1 MIERIKIMAK
11 NNTSGCKSCPK
22 RYVSSG
28 AREKHACQDVCV
40 DPICGDPDVLTL
52 LAPVVYDEL
61 GINLCR
67 TMDISPPTG
76 AVSSVSAQIIDIAQN
91 QSESAQTTV
100 AQINGRPNCYLVTL
114 TNLSVTFRITFF
126 DCAGRSLG
134 TQMVTAAYL
143 PSDSSADGYDAV
155 DDDTNPSSVELEIF
169 APYGVSVDTQS
180 GNTPVIQ
187 FVGFSADNNT
197 MHQGLNMIAIPKIL
211 NMDLYSD
218 TITIGLTI
226 YVKSIYYSQYLIPH
240 NGKAVVPKAS
250 IQPNDDTI
258 CMDFVCGD
266 LLELSIKPLELGP
279 PKCESYL
286 KQACEEKC
294 DCCTSTLAQQPVT
307 GSDPQTP
314 APAESSLIPEA
325 GPDNI

>member
-1 MIERIKIMAK
+1 MAK
-11 NNTSGCKSCPK
+11 SNTSGCKSCPK
-22 RYVSSG
+22 RYVSTGVS
-28 AREKHACQDVCV
+28 ENKDCQDVCV
-40 DPICGDPDVLTL
+40 HPICGDPDVLTL

-67 TMDISPPTG
+67 TIDITPPSG
-76 AVSSVSAQIIDIAQN
+76 AISSVSAQIINIAQS
-91 QSESAQTTV
+91 QSETASTTV
-100 AQINGRPNCYLVTL
+100 TQINGRPNCYLVTL
-114 TNLSVTFRITFF
+114 TNLSVTFQITFY

-134 TQMVTAAYL
+134 TQTLTTAYL
-143 PSDSSADGYDAV
+143 PSDSSADGYDAM
-155 DDDTNPSSVELEIF
+155 DEDTNPSSVELEIF
-169 APYGVSVDTQS
+169 APYGVSVNTQS
-180 GNTPVIQ
+180 NNTPVIQ
-187 FVGFSADNNT
+187 YVGFSSDNNT

-211 NMDLYSD
+211 NMDLSLN
-218 TITIGLTI
+218 TITIGLTV

-279 PKCESYL
+279 PKCEGCL

-294 DCCTSTLAQQPVT
+294 DCCTTSQAQQPAAVSIS
-307 GSDPQTP
+307 GTP
-314 APAESSLIPEA
+314 DLSESSLIPGSVA
-325 GPDNI
+325 DNI